1 MKKRLIAMLLAGLLA
16 VACSACSDKEEKKD
30 TTVSDTTDNAEADT
44 TLPEDES
51 VYDTDDS
58 GDAADDGVTD
68 EGNAGEGT
76 EGAGENTTE
85 GTGEESEVLWNEQDV
100 HTYSFDNGYTTKYPY
115 VANPAMGYTITHFEN
130 ADGKVMDFSYSS
142 PMELGMRYQI
152 AGKTLMLTD
161 PEAKYVLEAWTY
173 GYHDNEF
180 EEDLELTKMEW
191 VSFISG
197 ADEYSDGDYYDR
209 TVTDTTISIVFKISS
224 EYDDGSEYEGYAYF
238 IVDSVEKKCY
248 QFEYKE
254 KTDIYDD
261 ARALEVIDSIQ
272 FYNE

>member
-1 MKKRLIAMLLAGLLA
+1 
-16 VACSACSDKEEKKD
+16 
-30 TTVSDTTDNAEADT
+30 
-44 TLPEDES
+44 
-51 VYDTDDS
+51 
-58 GDAADDGVTD
+58 
-68 EGNAGEGT
+68 
-76 EGAGENTTE
+76 
-85 GTGEESEVLWNEQDV
+85 
-100 HTYSFDNGYTTKYPY
+100 
-115 VANPAMGYTITHFEN
+115 MGYTITHFEN

-180 EEDLELTKMEW
+180 EEDLERTKMEW